1 MKSKFMKQWG
11 LWMAAIMAAT
21 MISPMDVVA
30 TGTDSVEKTEAAS
43 TEVASTEVKVLTPE
57 QICENEMLAT
67 EEDIKWY
74 QVNITKAGYFT
85 VRMTTSSTD
94 SNAIGN
100 GWNFGL
106 YKNMTD
112 AEPIRSQD
120 FRTGADLGR
129 TGKCYFET
137 GIYYIKVKAGRS
149 NAGWHGPTAVPY
161 NIVVNET
168 AQDYCE
174 TEGNETREEA
184 DLIKTNQEYT
194 ASTYKMYDVDWFAFD
209 ITKAGYFTVT
219 LRTNEMKDLVN
230 AGWNYY
236 IYKAGETT
244 PLRSYTNVTAGQ
256 TSTALPYEKGRYYV
270 KVCTWASGL
279 QVSMDKDA
287 PIDVD
292 YTIKVNENASANWES
307 ENNNTQETADSI
319 KTGNVYR
326 GLILNAKDT
335 DWYAVTISKKGYFN
349 VTLDTE
355 AATSDVGAGWK
366 VSVYEK
372 GNPKPIK
379 VMNSIKQKTASI
391 ELPYSAGTYWIEV
404 KGQESGT
411 AGIVN
416 PPKEIIYKLSVN
428 ETNGNWESENN
439 NSKETA
445 DKINVNTTYTGSFQ
459 NKADEDY
466 YRVTLPKNSIVT
478 LYAGR
483 NSKTSSAE
491 VAKGWKVTLYDK
503 NMKKVTDF
511 VAKEWK
517 AYQKLNLNK
526 GTYYVMIKGAQPSYE
541 SNLLVDKKYN
551 LQVKTVSGDVTSV
564 KAAATSDTSIKLS
577 WSAVKSASGYQI
589 YRSTGSKGKY
599 KLVGTVKGGSTK
611 TFTDKKLICG
621 KNYYYKIKSYVKSN
635 GKTTYGAYSKVIKK
649 QATPAKVTLKSVS
662 SKKKGTEKLT
672 WKKVSGASG
681 YVVYRS
687 SSQNGQYKAAAT
699 IKNGRT
705 TSYTDKVKGG
715 RNYYYKVK
723 AYKTV
728 GKKKILGESSSVKYA
743 RAKK

>member
-1 MKSKFMKQWG
+1 MKSKFMKRLS
-11 LWMAAIMAAT
+11 LWMAVIMTAT
-21 MISPMDVVA
+21 VISPMDA
-30 TGTDSVEKTEAAS
+30 AAAGIDSVEKTE
-43 TEVASTEVKVLTPE
+43 VVSTEVKVLTPE

-67 EEDIKWY
+67 EEDVNWY
-74 QVNITKAGYFT
+74 QVNIAKAGYFT

-94 SNAIGN
+94 NNAIGN

-106 YKNMTD
+106 YRKMTD

-120 FRTGADLGR
+120 FRTGSDLGR
-129 TGKCYFET
+129 TGKCYFEPGT
-137 GIYYIKVKAGRS
+137 YYIKVKAGRS
-149 NAGWHGPTAVPY
+149 NEGWHGPTAVPY

-174 TEGNETREEA
+174 AEGNETREEA

-209 ITKAGYFTVT
+209 ITTDGYFTVT
-219 LRTNEMKDLVN
+219 LRTNEIKDFVN
-230 AGWNYY
+230 SGWNYY

-270 KVCTWASGL
+270 KVCTWASEL
-279 QVSMDKDA
+279 QVSMDQDA

-307 ENNNTQETADSI
+307 ENNHTQKTADNI
-319 KTGNVYR
+319 KPGTTYR
-326 GLILNAKDT
+326 GLLLNQKDT
-335 DWYAVTISKKGYFN
+335 DWYAVTISKNGCFN
-349 VTLDTE
+349 VTLDTD

-372 GNPKPIK
+372 GNSKPIK
-379 VMNSIKQKTASI
+379 VVKSIKKTTSV
-391 ELPYSAGTYWIEV
+391 ELPYPAGTYWIEV

-411 AGIVN
+411 AGVVN

-428 ETNGNWESENN
+428 EASGSWESENN

-445 DKINVNTTYTGSFQ
+445 DKIKVNTTYTGSFQ
-459 NKADEDY
+459 DRADEDY
-466 YRVTLPKNSIVT
+466 YRVTLSKNSIVT

-483 NSKTSSAE
+483 NSKTGSAD
-491 VAKGWKVTLYDK
+491 VAKGWGVTLYDK
-503 NMKKVTDF
+503 NMKKVTGF
-511 VAKEWK
+511 TAKEWK
-517 AYQKLNLNK
+517 AYQKLTLAK
-526 GTYYVMIKGAQPSYE
+526 GTYYVKINGIQSWYD
-541 SNLLVDKKYN
+541 SNVPVDKRYN
-551 LQVKTVSGDVTSV
+551 LHVKAVSGDVTSV
-564 KAAATSDTSIKLS
+564 KASSTSTTSIKLS
-577 WSAVKSASGYQI
+577 WSADRSASGYQI
-589 YRSTGSKGKY
+589 YRSTSSKGRY
-599 KLVGTVKGGSTK
+599 KLIGTVKKGSTR
-611 TFTDKKLICG
+611 TFTDKKLTCG

-649 QATPAKVTLKSVS
+649 QAAPATVTLKSVS

-672 WKKVSGASG
+672 WKRVSGVSG

-687 SSQNGQYKAAAT
+687 NSKNGKYKAVAT

-728 GKKKILGESSSVKYA
+728 GKKKILSESSNMKYA
-743 RAKK
+743 RAKR